1 VLVKITKRTVD
12 AMPVGKSISDTEVRG
27 FRARRLPSG
36 TVNFE
41 LRYTSDAG
49 LRSWIKLGEYGAI
62 TPDEARTLAK
72 KRTGE
77 VAAGKDPGAH
87 KRGAHERAF
96 AVLADRYLNEHARRF
111 KKTAEADA
119 WALTRYVLPHW
130 QRRDYTALER
140 ADLIKLVEG
149 IIAGGAPVMANR
161 VQALVSSVFSF
172 ALDADL
178 IKAHPFMR
186 LRMRGQERTKTRVL
200 SDDEI
205 RLFWR
210 RSAETPAVSRA
221 TGLALRLVLVLGAR
235 VGEIAGMKTR
245 GELEF
250 QKGKP
255 VAWTLPAERAK
266 NERALLLP
274 LPPLA
279 VELIGEALTL
289 AEKGSDAVFSRD
301 DRPMIGHDL
310 TRAMRRLGAAL
321 PKGEPGADTWRADPP
336 TCHDL
341 RRSAATR
348 MGAAGVPT
356 EDVAAIL
363 NHVSGGVTTKHYNLY
378 DRAAEKAR
386 ALRRWSTILSAILKP
401 SESDVVVP
409 LRR

>member
-1 VLVKITKRTVD
+1 MLVKITKRAVD
-12 AMPVGKSISDTEVRG
+12 ALPVGKSISDGEVRG

-36 TVNFE
+36 KVHFE
-41 LRYTSDAG
+41 LRYTTEAG
-49 LRSWIKLGEYGAI
+49 LRSWIKLGELGAI

-77 VAAGKDPGAH
+77 VASGKDPGAH
-87 KRGAHERAF
+87 KRDAHERTF

-111 KKTAEADA
+111 KKTAQADA
-119 WALTRYVLPHW
+119 WALARYVLPHW
-130 QRRDYTALER
+130 QRRDYTTLER
-140 ADLIKLVEG
+140 ADLIKLVES

-205 RLFWR
+205 RLFWCR
-210 RSAETPAVSRA
+210 AVETPAVSRA
-221 TGLALRLVLVLGAR
+221 TGLALRLLLVLGAR
-235 VGEIAGMKTR
+235 VGEIAGMTR

-250 QKGKP
+250 HKSRP
-255 VAWTLPAERAK
+255 TTWTLPAERAK
-266 NERALLLP
+266 NGRALLLP

-279 VELIGEALTL
+279 VELVTEALTL
-289 AEKGSDAVFSRD
+289 AENGDAVFSRD

-310 TRAMRRLGAAL
+310 TRAMRRVGAAL

-348 MGAAGVPT
+348 MGAAGVRD
-356 EDVAAIL
+356 EDIGAVL
-363 NHVSGGVTTKHYNLY
+363 NHTPRGVTRRHYNLH
-378 DRAAEKAR
+378 DFAAEKRR
-386 ALRRWSTILSAILKP
+386 ALERWSAILGAILTP
-401 SESDVVVP
+401 PPVNVVRM
-409 LRR
+409 RRRSN

>member
-1 VLVKITKRTVD
+1 MHCLF
-12 AMPVGKSISDTEVRG
+12 GKSISDTEVRG
-27 FRARRLPSG
+27 YRARRLPSG

-41 LRYTSDAG
+41 LRYTTDAG

-77 VAAGKDPGAH
+77 VASGKDPGAH
-87 KRGAHERAF
+87 KRGAHERTF
-96 AVLADRYLNEHARRF
+96 AALADRYLNEHARRF
-111 KKTAEADA
+111 KKTAEADV
-119 WALTRYVLPHW
+119 WALARYVLPHW
-130 QRRDYTALER
+130 HRRDYTTLER

-149 IIAGGAPVMANR
+149 IIGAGAPVMANR

-210 RSAETPAVSRA
+210 RSAESPAVSRA

-289 AEKGSDAVFSRD
+289 AEKGDVVFARD

-310 TRAMRRLGAAL
+310 TRAMRRLGATL

-348 MGAAGVPT
+348 MGAAGVRD
-356 EDVAAIL
+356 EDIAAVL
-363 NHVSGGVTTKHYNLY
+363 NHTPRGVTRRHYNLH
-378 DRAAEKAR
+378 DFAAAKR
-386 ALRRWSTILSAILKP
+386 SALERWSAILSAILAP
-401 SESDVVVP
+401 SPANVVRM
-409 LRR
+409 RRRSK

>member
-1 VLVKITKRTVD
+1 MLVKITKRAVD
-12 AMPVGKSISDTEVRG
+12 ALPVGKSISDTEVRG
-27 FRARRLPSG
+27 VRARRLPSG

-41 LRYTSDAG
+41 LRYTTDAG

-62 TPDEARTLAK
+62 TPEEARTLAK

-77 VAAGKDPGAH
+77 VASGKDPGAH
-87 KRGAHERAF
+87 KRGAHERTF
-96 AVLADRYLNEHARRF
+96 AVLSDRYLNEHAGRF

-119 WALTRYVLPHW
+119 WALARYVLPHW
-130 QRRDYTALER
+130 HRQDYTTLER

-149 IIAGGAPVMANR
+149 IIAAGAPVMANR

-186 LRMRGQERTKTRVL
+186 LRMRGQERVKTRVL

-210 RSAETPAVSRA
+210 RAVETPAVSRA
-221 TGLALRLVLVLGAR
+221 TGLALRLLLALGAR
-235 VGEIAGMKTR
+235 VGEIAEMAHD
-245 GELEF
+245 ELGF
-250 QKGKP
+250 QKSKP
-255 VAWTLPAERAK
+255 IAWTLPAERAK
-266 NERALLLP
+266 NGRASLLP
-274 LPPLA
+274 LPPPA

-289 AEKGSDAVFSRD
+289 AEEGDAVFSRD

-341 RRSAATR
+341 RRTCATR
-348 MGAAGVPT
+348 MGAAGVRG
-356 EDVAAIL
+356 EDIAAVL
-363 NHVSGGVTTKHYNLY
+363 NHTPRGVTRRHYNLH
-378 DRAAEKAR
+378 DFSNEKRR
-386 ALRRWSTILSAILKP
+386 ALETWAATLNAILVP
-401 SESDVVVP
+401 PTGNVVR
-409 LRR
+409 LRRRLK